1 MPLLRHRSLRPF
13 AHGLALFALA
23 FAAAFARA
31 SDAHASDPLSPI
43 PVSAPAPAS
52 APTNATGLW
61 IWTRRDLDV
70 LSAARATDT
79 GLRSAVH
86 VANVQRRGAA
96 IAWQRAL
103 SPAVE
108 QGGRA
113 GAIVIRIDDSI
124 HGIWAEG
131 DADEVAR
138 RLSPVL
144 GEILTQSLSTGAT
157 VDEIELDY
165 DAPVRVAASWARVAG
180 TLASGPLR
188 GRTVWVTSI
197 PAHLDAPGFSG
208 ALAHAGLGQ
217 ILQLFDTGLPCTA
230 SNYTHLAAR
239 LATTHAPFRVGLGA
253 YERTGSEGQH
263 ACWALRARGLRS
275 MAGYEGA
282 WIFPAGRDVMEL
294 LGALADGEVRP

>member
-1 MPLLRHRSLRPF
+1 MPLLRRRPIRLL
-13 AHGLALFALA
+13 AHGLAVFALA
-23 FAAAFARA
+23 SA
-31 SDAHASDPLSPI
+31 SAHASDALAPI
-43 PVSAPAPAS
+43 PAPAPAS
-52 APTNATGLW
+52 TDPAGLW

-70 LSAARATDT
+70 LSAARATDA

-86 VANVQRRGAA
+86 VATVQRRGDA

-113 GAIVIRIDDSI
+113 GAIVIRIDDSMN
-124 HGIWAEG
+124 GIWAEG

-144 GEILTQSLSTGAT
+144 SEILAQSLATGAT
-157 VDEIELDY
+157 VDEVELDY

-180 TLASGPLR
+180 TLAAGPLR
-188 GRTVWVTSI
+188 GRSVWVTSI
-197 PAHLDAPGFSG
+197 PAHLDSVGFSG

-230 SNYTHLAAR
+230 SNYAHLAAR
-239 LATTHAPFRVGLGA
+239 LATLHAPFRVGLGA
-253 YERTGSEGQH
+253 YERTGREGQH
-263 ACWALRARGLRS
+263 VCWALRARGLRS
-275 MAGYEGA
+275 MAGYEGT
-282 WIFPAGRDVMEL
+282 WIFPAGRDVTGL